1 MRNLDKYYLELEK
14 ERGKATAEATEYLY
28 SLYTDGIYKWLASIW
43 DREIGGFYFSCSA
56 RDNDYVE
63 VKGEKIALLPDIEST
78 EQAFGALVSDGI
90 GGSYDA
96 FPKSMKDKAVKF
108 IASCQDPEDGY
119 FYHKQWGKNIGTSRR
134 ARDMNKGVSTMK
146 LLGGRPLYPTAI
158 ERIAKIYKEGAT
170 QGENS
175 MVPEHLRSKAAF
187 IEYLESLNI
196 NNDSYSVGHRIG
208 AQVPEIK
215 AAGLADVCHEFL
227 NSTQYDNG
235 LWQPELSYRASNGL
249 MKISCAYRSLGKP
262 LPNMMKSFKA
272 AVDIACDDTLA
283 QSDGITC
290 VYNPPFTMLNLFK
303 TMEDVGDKENY
314 ELAKKMIRERSPEIL
329 RKTADKVKIY
339 SEPDGSFSYCVG
351 HPSYTSQGMHVC
363 IPGLPESD
371 INSNALAKG
380 SRTMTLKALDIES
393 MPIFDEKDTKLFFE
407 LCGEADN

>member
-1 MRNLDKYYLELEK
+1 MRDLSKYYLEIE
-14 ERGKATAEATEYLY
+14 ESRGKKTAEATEYFY

-56 RDNDYVE
+56 RDNEYVE
-63 VKGEKIALLPDIEST
+63 VKGEKIKLLPDIEST
-78 EQAFGALVSDGI
+78 EQAFGSLLGDGI
-90 GGSYDA
+90 G
-96 FPKSMKDKAVKF
+96 KSFEDYPWAMRDKAIKF

-119 FYHKQWGKNIGTSRR
+119 FYHPQWGKNIGTSRR
-134 ARDMNKGVSTMK
+134 ARDMSKGVSTMK
-146 LLGGRPLYPTAI
+146 LLGGRPLYPTAV
-158 ERIAKIYKEGAT
+158 ERIAEIYKEGNT
-170 QGENS
+170 ESESS

-187 IEYLESLNI
+187 IDYLESLQI
-196 NNDSYSVGHRIG
+196 NKDSYSVGHRLG
-208 AQVPEIK
+208 AQVPEIR
-215 AAGLADVCHEFL
+215 AAGLDGILYDFL
-227 NSTQYDNG
+227 CSTQFDNG
-235 LWQPELSYRASNGL
+235 LWQDQLSYRASNGL
-249 MKISCAYRSLGKP
+249 MKISCAFRSLGKP
-262 LPNMMKSFKA
+262 IPNMMKSFKA

-314 ELAKKMIRERSPEIL
+314 ELSKKMIRERSPEIL

-339 SEPDGSFSYCVG
+339 AEPDGSFSYCVG

-371 INSNALAKG
+371 VNSNALARG
-380 SRTMTLKALDIES
+380 SRTMTLKALDIPS

-407 LCGEADN
+407 LCKEA

>member
-1 MRNLDKYYLELEK
+1 MRDLSKYYLEIE
-14 ERGKATAEATEYLY
+14 ESRGKATAEATEYLY

-56 RDNDYVE
+56 RDNEFVT
-63 VKGEKIALLPDIEST
+63 VKDRQIKLLPDIEST
-78 EQAFGALVSDGI
+78 EQAFGALLSDGI
-90 GGSYDA
+90 G
-96 FPKSMKDKAVKF
+96 KSFEDYPLAMRDKAIKF

-134 ARDMNKGVSTMK
+134 ARDMNKGVSIMK
-146 LLGGRPLYPTAI
+146 DLGGRPLYPTAI
-158 ERIAKIYKEGAT
+158 ERIAEIYKEGNT
-170 QGENS
+170 EGES
-175 MVPEHLRSKAAF
+175 STVPEHLRSKAAF
-187 IEYLESLNI
+187 VDYLESLEI
-196 NNDSYSVGHRIG
+196 NKDSYSVGHRIG

-215 AAGLADVCHEFL
+215 AAGLADVCYEFL
-227 NSTQYDNG
+227 NSTQFSNG
-235 LWQPELSYRASNGL
+235 LWQDQLSYRASNGL

-272 AVDIACDDTLA
+272 AVDIACNDELA

-314 ELAKKMIRERSPEIL
+314 ELSKKMIIERSPEIL
-329 RKTADKVKIY
+329 IKTADKVKIY
-339 SEPDGSFSYCVG
+339 KEPDGSFSYCVG

-371 INSNALAKG
+371 VNSNALARG
-380 SRTMTLKALDIES
+380 SRTMTLKALDIPVS
-393 MPIFDEKDTKLFFE
+393 PLFDEKDTKLFFE
-407 LCGEADN
+407 LCGEA

>member
-158 ERIAKIYKEGAT
+158 ERIAKIYKEGDT

-175 MVPEHLRSKAAF
+175 MVPEHLRTKEAF
-187 IEYLESLNI
+187 VSYLESLGI
-196 NNDSYSVGHRIG
+196 NNDSYSVGHRLG
-208 AQVPEIK
+208 AQVPEIR
-215 AAGLADVCHEFL
+215 AAGLDGILYDFL
-227 NSTQYDNG
+227 CSTQFDNG
-235 LWQPELSYRASNGL
+235 LWQDSLSYRSSNGL
-249 MKISCAYRSLGKP
+249 MKISCAFRSLGRP
-262 LPNMMKSFKA
+262 IPNMQKAFRA
-272 AVDIACDDTLA
+272 AVEIACNAELPM
-283 QSDGITC
+283 SDGITC

-303 TMEDVGDKENY
+303 TMQDVGDNENY
-314 ELAKKMIRERSPEIL
+314 DLCKRMISEAAPEIL
-329 RKTADKVKIY
+329 IKTADKVKKY
-339 SEPDGSFSYCVG
+339 AEPDGSFSYCVG
-351 HPSYTSQGMHVC
+351 HPSYTSQGMYVC
-363 IPGLPESD
+363 IPGLPEAD
-371 INSNALAKG
+371 VNSNALARG
-380 SRTMTLKALDIES
+380 SRSMTLKALDIPS

-407 LCGEADN
+407 LCGEA